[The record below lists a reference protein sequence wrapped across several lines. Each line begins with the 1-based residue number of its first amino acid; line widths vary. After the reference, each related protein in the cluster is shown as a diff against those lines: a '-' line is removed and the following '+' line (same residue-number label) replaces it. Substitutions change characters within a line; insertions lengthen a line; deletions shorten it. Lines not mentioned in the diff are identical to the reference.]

1 MADPAPTPD
10 QISEEVKQIF
20 QKTLKVDAEKLEPG
34 TVLKDDLNL
43 DSLDMIEV
51 VYEVED
57 HFDVQ
62 IPEESIKEIRTFQQV
77 VDGLHAALEAKA
89 G

>member
-1 MADPAPTPD
+1 MSSPEEIA
-10 QISEEVKQIF
+10 EEVKKIF
-20 QKTLKVDAEKLEPG
+20 QKTLKVEPDKLKPE

-62 IPEESIKEIRTFQQV
+62 IPEDSIKEIRTFQQV
-77 VDGLHAALEAKA
+77 VDGLHAAMSAKS
-89 G
+89 

>member
-1 MADPAPTPD
+1 MPTSEE
-10 QISEEVKQIF
+10 ISETVKEIF
-20 QKTLKVDAEKLEPG
+20 QKTLKIEPENIKPE
-34 TVLKDDLNL
+34 TNLKDDLNL

-77 VDGLHAALEAKA
+77 VDGLGEALAAK
-89 G
+89 GG